1 MKAARWMGTRD
12 VEVEL
17 VPKPMIT
24 DPNDAIV
31 QITHCTICGSD
42 IHLYEGELNDQMEKG
57 DILGQEA
64 IGVVEEVGPEV
75 KSLKK
80 GDRVII
86 LPVVA
91 CGKCDYCMREE
102 YSLCDITN
110 PSSEMEAL
118 YGHRMSG
125 ILGYSRLCGG
135 YLGDQ
140 AEYCRV
146 PNADLTC
153 VKATRDI
160 DARKILG
167 LANVVTTAWHALEL
181 AEAQSGDVVGVWGC
195 GPVGL
200 SAQRLA
206 KLRGAK
212 KVYGMDRDPQRLKQ
226 AEDFGMIPINIKEH
240 PDVGDY
246 ILSIQ
251 PQGLDRA
258 IEASGFRSPTKS
270 PHTALRTMGLQRDS
284 SDTVGSIIKATRKGG
299 NVALVGDL
307 FFTSHDFPIGPLM
320 QKALTL
326 RGGQSGPQKYH
337 PFLMDLVVQG
347 KVDPSW
353 MFTFEDEFENIADHY
368 QKFSQHKVP
377 GGLKVCLVT
386 AFGRSERLQSNS
398 DMPVDQAESG
408 GYSSGG

>member
-1 MKAARWMGTRD
+1 MGTRD
-12 VEVEL
+12 VEVGL

-135 YLGDQ
+135 YPGDQ
-140 AEYCRV
+140 AEYRRV

-153 VKATRDI
+153 VKAPRDI
-160 DARKILG
+160 DARNIFG

-181 AEAQSGDVVGVWGC
+181 AEVQSGDVVGVWGC
-195 GPVGL
+195 GSVGL
-200 SAQRLA
+200 SAQQLA

-226 AEDFGMIPINIKEH
+226 AEDLGMIPINIKEH

-246 ILSIQ
+246 IFLDSAA
-251 PQGLDRA
+251 GL
-258 IEASGFRSPTKS
+258 
-270 PHTALRTMGLQRDS
+270 
-284 SDTVGSIIKATRKGG
+284 
-299 NVALVGDL
+299 
-307 FFTSHDFPIGPLM
+307 
-320 QKALTL
+320 
-326 RGGQSGPQKYH
+326 
-337 PFLMDLVVQG
+337 
-347 KVDPSW
+347 
-353 MFTFEDEFENIADHY
+353 
-368 QKFSQHKVP
+368 
-377 GGLKVCLVT
+377 
-386 AFGRSERLQSNS
+386 
-398 DMPVDQAESG
+398 
-408 GYSSGG
+408 

>member
-1 MKAARWMGTRD
+1 MGCGKASPILCAIPRIDYAPGPTNKMKAARWMGTRD
-12 VEVEL
+12 VEVGL

-42 IHLYEGELNDQMEKG
+42 IHLYEGELDDQMEKG

-80 GDRVII
+80 GDRVNI

-91 CGKCDYCMREE
+91 CGKFDYCMRGE
-102 YSLCDITN
+102 YSLSDSAADI
-110 PSSEMEAL
+110 PV
-118 YGHRMSG
+118 
-125 ILGYSRLCGG
+125 IRLT
-135 YLGDQ
+135 
-140 AEYCRV
+140 
-146 PNADLTC
+146 P
-153 VKATRDI
+153 RDI
-160 DARKILG
+160 DARNILG

-181 AEAQSGDVVGVWGC
+181 AEVQSGDVVGVWGC

-212 KVYGMDRDPQRLKQ
+212 KVYGMDQDPQRLKQ
-226 AEDFGMIPINIKEH
+226 AEDFGMISINIKEH
-240 PDVGDY
+240 PDVGDC

-299 NVALVGDL
+299 NVALVADL
-307 FFTSHDFPIGPLM
+307 FFASHDFPIGLDAEGIDFAWRSVGTAEVT
-320 QKALTL
+320 Q
-326 RGGQSGPQKYH
+326 YH
-337 PFLMDLVVQG
+337 PFLMVLVVQG

-353 MFTFEDEFENIADHY
+353 MFTFEDELENIADHY

-386 AFGRSERLQSNS
+386 AFVRSERLQSNS
-398 DMPVDQAESG
+398 DMPVDQAESS